1 MPSVMDLI
9 HFQTN
14 FKRMGTQVRN
24 QIITDSIARLESDV
38 RPSVKPEHLEHL
50 VNFENE
56 LQQFLNQ
63 QKIDEGKLQ
72 RMCTTYASFPFFERF
87 LQKMR

>member
-9 HFQTN
+9 NFQNN
-14 FKRMGTQVRN
+14 FKRMNTDQRN
-24 QIITDSIARLESDV
+24 QIIAVSINRLETDV
-38 RPSVKPEHLEHL
+38 RPGLRPEHLEHFT
-50 VNFENE
+50 NFENE

-72 RMCTTYASFPFFERF
+72 RMCTTYASFPFFDRF
-87 LQKMR
+87 LQKIR

>member
-1 MPSVMDLI
+1 
-9 HFQTN
+9 
-14 FKRMGTQVRN
+14 MGTPLRN
-24 QIITDSIARLESDV
+24 QVIMDSISRLESDV
-38 RPSVKPEHLEHL
+38 RPSTKAEHLGHL

-72 RMCTTYASFPFFERF
+72 RMCNTYASFPFFERF
-87 LQKMR
+87 LQKIR

>member
-9 HFQTN
+9 NFQNN
-14 FKRMGTQVRN
+14 FKRMGAPLRN
-24 QIITDSIARLESDV
+24 QYITDSVARLESEV
-38 RPSVKPEHLEHL
+38 RPNIKPEHLSHL

-63 QKIDEGKLQ
+63 QTIDANKLQ

-87 LQKMR
+87 LQKMK

>member
-38 RPSVKPEHLEHL
+38 RPSVKPDHLSHL
-50 VNFENE
+50 LNFENE

-63 QKIDEGKLQ
+63 QTIDEGKLQ
-72 RMCTTYASFPFFERF
+72 RMCSTYASFPFFERF

>member
-1 MPSVMDLI
+1 
-9 HFQTN
+9 
-14 FKRMGTQVRN
+14 MGTSGRN

-38 RPSVKPEHLEHL
+38 RPTIKPEHLEHL
-50 VNFENE
+50 INFENE

-72 RMCTTYASFPFFERF
+72 RMCTTYASFPFFDRF

>member
-14 FKRMGTQVRN
+14 FSKMAQQSRN
-24 QIITDSIARLESDV
+24 QLILDSINRLESDV
-38 RPSVKPEHLEHL
+38 RPSVKPEHLAHL
-50 VNFENE
+50 INFENE

-63 QKIDEGKLQ
+63 QKIDEGKVK

-87 LQKMR
+87 LQKIR